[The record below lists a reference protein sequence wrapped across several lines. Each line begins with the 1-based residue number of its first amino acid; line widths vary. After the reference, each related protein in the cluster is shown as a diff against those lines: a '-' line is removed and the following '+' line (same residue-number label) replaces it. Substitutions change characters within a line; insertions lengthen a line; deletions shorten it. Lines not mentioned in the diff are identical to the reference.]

1 MNWNKEE
8 KEIDMYNLWL
18 IDFKEKSWK
27 EQDKEDDNIELKSSE
42 LADSIDKYDELWY
55 NYSKDEDIY
64 YIEDDKGT
72 VETIHRVCK

>member
-1 MNWNKEE
+1 
-8 KEIDMYNLWL
+8 MYNLWL